1 MVCRL
6 RFGAF
11 CGIGYCGR
19 QSVRQGIR
27 PPLPCSGGFSGKYGL
42 PEIRFHDL
50 RHTAGSL
57 LLAQGVNI
65 KQIQEFLGH
74 SDVTTTLNI
83 YTHTDEEA
91 KKETAAAMG
100 KALNLH

>member
-1 MVCRL
+1 MADNL
-6 RFGAF
+6 LDK
-11 CGIGYCGR
+11 
-19 QSVRQGIR
+19 GIR
-27 PPLPCSGGFSGKYGL
+27 PPLPYSGGFSGKYGL

-83 YTHTDEEA
+83 YTHR
-91 KKETAAAMG
+91 
-100 KALNLH
+100 

>member
-1 MVCRL
+1 MLERYCKDN
-6 RFGAF
+6 
-11 CGIGYCGR
+11 GYTNYKFY
-19 QSVRQGIR
+19 V
-27 PPLPCSGGFSGKYGL
+27 
-42 PEIRFHDL
+42 DL

-100 KALNLH
+100 KVLKLV

>member
-1 MVCRL
+1 MFCRL
-6 RFGAF
+6 GFGAF
-11 CGIGYCGR
+11 CEIGYCGR
-19 QSVRQGIR
+19 QSVRQGII
-27 PPLPCSGGFSGKYGL
+27 PPLPCSGGFSGKYDL

-65 KQIQEFLGH
+65 KQIQEFLDH

-83 YTHTDEEA
+83 YMHTDEEA

-100 KALNLH
+100 KVLKLV

>member
-1 MVCRL
+1 MADNL
-6 RFGAF
+6 LDK
-11 CGIGYCGR
+11 GIG
-19 QSVRQGIR
+19 Q
-27 PPLPCSGGFSGKYGL
+27 PPPCSGGFSEKYDL

-74 SDVTTTLNI
+74 ADAMTTLNI
-83 YTHTDEEA
+83 YTHTDENA

-100 KALNLH
+100 KVLKIV

>member
-1 MVCRL
+1 MFCRL
-6 RFGAF
+6 GFGAF

-19 QSVRQGIR
+19 QSVRQDIR

-42 PEIRFHDL
+42 PEIRFHGL

-83 YTHTDEEA
+83 YTPMRKRKRKRRRLWERC
-91 KKETAAAMG
+91 
-100 KALNLH
+100 

>member
-1 MVCRL
+1 MADNL
-6 RFGAF
+6 LDK
-11 CGIGYCGR
+11 GIG
-19 QSVRQGIR
+19 QS
-27 PPLPCSGGFSGKYGL
+27 PPCSDELSEKYSL

>member
-1 MVCRL
+1 M
-6 RFGAF
+6 
-11 CGIGYCGR
+11 
-19 QSVRQGIR
+19 
-27 PPLPCSGGFSGKYGL
+27 
-42 PEIRFHDL
+42 RFHDL

-100 KALNLH
+100 KVLKLV

>member
-1 MVCRL
+1 MELDTVADNL
-6 RFGAF
+6 FDKVSDHRFPAPAVF
-11 CGIGYCGR
+11 
-19 QSVRQGIR
+19 
-27 PPLPCSGGFSGKYGL
+27 PKKYDL

-74 SDVTTTLNI
+74 SDVTTTLNT

-100 KALNLH
+100 KVLNLH

>member
-1 MVCRL
+1 MADNL
-6 RFGAF
+6 LDK
-11 CGIGYCGR
+11 
-19 QSVRQGIR
+19 GIR
-27 PPLPCSGGFSGKYGL
+27 PPLPYSGGFSGKYDL

-74 SDVTTTLNI
+74 ADVTTTLNI

-91 KKETAAAMG
+91 KKETADRNG
-100 KALNLH
+100 ERR